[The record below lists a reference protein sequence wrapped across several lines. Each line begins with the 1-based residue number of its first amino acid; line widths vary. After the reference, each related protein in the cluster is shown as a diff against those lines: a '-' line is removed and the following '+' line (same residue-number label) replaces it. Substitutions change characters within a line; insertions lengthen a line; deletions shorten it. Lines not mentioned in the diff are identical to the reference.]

1 MAYSYPPARFDSR
14 TILIN
19 LVDYDVAFGEEGGV
33 PGFTWVTP
41 PETAVTLSGGWS
53 IDDPVYE
60 GDSECHIFSLH
71 YTSRALSH
79 RDNISEPT
87 K

>member
-1 MAYSYPPARFDSR
+1 MYSYPPARFDSR

-19 LVDYDVAFGEEGGV
+19 LVQHDVAFDGDHGV
-33 PGFTWVTP
+33 PVFTWSTSP

-60 GDSECHIFSLH
+60 GDSKCHIFSLY
-71 YTSRALSH
+71 YTSRALSQI
-79 RDNISEPT
+79 DKAAESI